1 MSSTKPAGPWEP
13 SVTTGRLAGQESR
26 MSIADILRQTEPEE
40 SDKPEPVELV
50 SIPDSIDNGVGLGNP
65 LPFPDVASALAYARK
80 LPPDERDV
88 CFIRTSEGALT
99 LAQAE

>member
-1 MSSTKPAGPWEP
+1 
-13 SVTTGRLAGQESR
+13 

-88 CFIRTSEGALT
+88 CFIRTNEGAMT
-99 LAQAE
+99 LAQAEGRQEKPQTEAGPTEKTADPLQTK